1 MFRNA
6 AFSLANEIDGKFSD
20 TLRNFLFGTVLEDL
34 FSRNVFRGRDMQVP
48 QYDELAACFGTPEV
62 AGVRFRPRPF
72 PLGSFPPA
80 TPCCAMY
87 DLISWR

>member
-34 FSRNVFRGRDMQVP
+34 FSRNIFRGRDMAVP
-48 QYDELAACFGTPEV
+48 QYDELTACYGTPEV
-62 AGVRFRPRPF
+62 AGVRFHPRNPIQCP
-72 PLGSFPPA
+72 PLRCIVYG
-80 TPCCAMY
+80 
-87 DLISWR
+87 LI